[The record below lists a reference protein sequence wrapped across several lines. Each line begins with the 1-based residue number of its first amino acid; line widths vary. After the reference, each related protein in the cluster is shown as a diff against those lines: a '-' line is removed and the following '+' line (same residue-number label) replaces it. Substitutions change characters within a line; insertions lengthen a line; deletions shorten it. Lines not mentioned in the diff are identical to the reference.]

1 MTNPLPSAGFSR
13 KVFLS
18 LSLHAIVAAGF
29 WKMNVTPPVQ
39 ASFSDSLVISSGM
52 QAAMAGAAAS
62 QAVSE
67 ILPTPEPK
75 KKTPV
80 EDDEAEELKEEE
92 QSIEERPPEK
102 MVEKEP
108 PSKNKQEKEKEKE
121 KVEEEKTEPKPEPEP
136 EPKVQQP
143 ASIESD
149 SGHQGVNGFRDT
161 EPDEKDTGL
170 SQVAGGS
177 EQQVFDASV
186 RRHLLAKKITP
197 RTLRRKRQSGTV
209 TVEFTINRKG
219 MLLEQRIA
227 RSSRV
232 RAFNRAAL
240 NLVERAE
247 PYPEAP
253 GSVEWNQ
260 RQYTI
265 KISYKID

>member
-1 MTNPLPSAGFSR
+1 
-13 KVFLS
+13 
-18 LSLHAIVAAGF
+18 
-29 WKMNVTPPVQ
+29 MNVTPPVQ

-67 ILPTPEPK
+67 ILLTPEPK
-75 KKTPV
+75 KETPV

-92 QSIEERPPEK
+92 QSIEERPLEK

-121 KVEEEKTEPKPEPEP
+121 KVEEEKTEPEP

-149 SGHQGVNGFRDT
+149 SGHQGVNGFRDA

-170 SQVAGGS
+170 GQVAGGS
-177 EQQVFDASV
+177 EQEVFDASV
-186 RRHLLAKKITP
+186 RRHLLAKKVTP
-197 RTLRRKRQSGTV
+197 RVLRRKRQSGTV
-209 TVEFTINRKG
+209 TVEFIINRQG
-219 MLLEQRIA
+219 LLLEQRIA
-227 RSSRV
+227 RSSRI
-232 RAFNRAAL
+232 RAFDRAAM

-253 GSVEWNQ
+253 ESADWNQ

-265 KISYKID
+265 RITYKID